1 VRYIA
6 LVLLIVLI
14 FSISAVQQSVGAET
28 EWQIYEI
35 MYVDQMFKIPYKIT
49 NGDVKNIGKEAAL
62 AGMILNIESHSINN
76 GTMEITIPQNL
87 LDSKLDYED
96 EDFVIEGD
104 GEHGRSERWS
114 D

>member
-1 VRYIA
+1 MRHGA
-6 LVLLIVLI
+6 LALLFILGL
-14 FSISAVQQSVGAET
+14 SVFTFLPNAMAET
-28 EWQIYEI
+28 EWEIYEI
-35 MYVDQMFKIPYKIT
+35 MYEDRMFKVPCKIT

-76 GTMEITIPQNL
+76 GTMEITIPHNL

-104 GEHGRSERWS
+104 GEHRRSERWS